1 TLTVS
6 NGSTSYSDQVLV
18 TNSLFMMDHQTTNFN
33 PTYRS
38 YTQSQQ
44 NLMWSCDL
52 NTGVFETA
60 NTGGLQYP
68 TAFTAA
74 FPGETQNLAV
84 TDNGG
89 PYLKSVNK
97 YENGFEM
104 TFDYAFDR
112 TRGDQYGYVQVDTN
126 NSGAGDSSDTRK
138 VSFVANSGIK
148 LGGIGG
154 ASAGI
159 PEVAIIDTYSMVMKA
174 FSFLEV
180 SVGENGPTDDQLANL
195 LSLNGQIGG
204 TVNGNGTFNNE
215 PLNTLLNGVRYGG
228 DYVNMTNFNNSYVAL
243 LRAAINRDE
252 GGSGHMKIVWN
263 PNQDEEDQ
271 SLRNL
276 LTVYINDTQVY
287 TQGGVSMGDGYIYVQ
302 THWGSGVTISNVDI
316 TSNLQ

>member
-1 TLTVS
+1 M
-6 NGSTSYSDQVLV
+6 

-89 PYLKSVNK
+89 PYLKSVNT

-112 TRGDQYGYVQVDTN
+112 TRGDQYGYVQADTN
-126 NSGAGDSSDTRK
+126 GNGDCSDENRK

-154 ASAGI
+154 ASTGI
-159 PEVAIIDTYSMVMKA
+159 PEVAIIDMDAMVQKVWELDAETDARKACDDPVTYFKSRIDASGSV
-174 FSFLEV
+174 V
-180 SVGENGPTDDQLANL
+180 S
-195 LSLNGQIGG
+195 GG
-204 TVNGNGTFNNE
+204 GKFVSE
-215 PLNTLLNGVRYGG
+215 PLTKLLNGIRYGSKHTGNNG
-228 DYVNMTNFNNSYVAL
+228 DDGANNGIVMSVAADGTPNFFAEETYSYTDLFDTFWAKRNENSVKITWTPSTSGSNVGCLIVYVNNVKTYQENGVNIGDDLSYL
-243 LRAAINRDE
+243 
-252 GGSGHMKIVWN
+252 
-263 PNQDEEDQ
+263 
-271 SLRNL
+271 
-276 LTVYINDTQVY
+276 
-287 TQGGVSMGDGYIYVQ
+287 YVQ

-316 TSNLQ
+316 TSY